1 MGKTVAEV
9 FGTEKNSALAAAEIF
24 AMRIDMENRTV
35 EAKIAP
41 AKTVHKSEIYTLQ
54 SKICEK
60 LGIQNVR
67 LVPVYSPSLLGDD
80 YFGDIAAEAARRGV
94 PVNGFF
100 NGCSAHFGDGKLEI
114 ELAHGGMDILLR
126 ERCDKV
132 MQQII
137 REEFGTE
144 VKVVFSGV
152 TEVDMEIIKAQA
164 PPPIT
169 RSYSPPEPHY
179 ASPAV
184 AYAPPPMNYAP
195 SPSYAPS
202 AAGYAAADGVAKG
215 APAGLDLTG
224 LPLDASEMKTLLG
237 KPIKQRPM
245 RLCDVGAQSGRVVV
259 WGDIFSFETKET
271 RDGES
276 VIITMM
282 ITDLTGSNTIKIIT
296 KKKNADNI
304 SALKT
309 GMTILVQGDAAFDKY
324 THDIAI
330 RARDICKI
338 KRLHRT
344 DDEPEK
350 RFELHM
356 HTNMSQM
363 DGVTPG
369 DKIVQRAYEWGHRG
383 IAVTDHGVVQGF
395 PDVMNAVAALK
406 DDNFKAVY
414 GMEAYYV
421 DDTVKA
427 VFGAGD
433 VSFDG
438 EIIAFDLETTG
449 LSAAIDRITEI
460 GAVRIVGGELK
471 DEFCTFVNPKKHIPE
486 RVTELTGIDDSM
498 VADAPSEEEA
508 LRAFYE
514 FCGSAKFL
522 VAHNA
527 GFDTSFLKAA
537 NKRLGWDFTYEY
549 ADTVA
554 MARSMYPDLK
564 NHKLDTV
571 GNYLKLAPFNH
582 HRACDDAR
590 ELALILVR
598 MTEELRQRHNID
610 NFNEIN
616 DFLRGA
622 DPRKLPMYHQIILA
636 KTQRGLKN
644 LYELVSKSNVE
655 YYRKRPRVPKS
666 LLIKYREGL
675 IIGSACEAG
684 ELYTAVREGKP
695 HDELVE
701 IASFYDYLEIQPLGN
716 NAYLLREGK
725 AENEEQLRDW
735 NRQIVQL
742 GEELGIPVAATG
754 DVHFLDP
761 EDAAY
766 RRIIQNAQGY
776 GDADN
781 QAPLYFK
788 TTREMLDEFAYLGEE
803 KAREVVITVPNRI
816 ADMCDVLKPI
826 LDGTYTPYIE
836 GAEEDLQSRC
846 WKRANEMYNEDG
858 VGIHEI
864 VQKRLSRE
872 LDSIIKHGYAVLY
885 VIAQK
890 LVTKSNEDGYQV
902 GSRGSVGSSFVA
914 TMSGISEVNPL
925 PPHYRCPNCRH
936 TEFVTDGSVGSGFDL
951 PPKNCPKCGT
961 DMKRDGHDIP
971 FETFLGFH
979 GDKAPD
985 IDLNFSGEY
994 QFYAH
999 RYTEELFGK
1008 DHVFKAGTI
1017 GAVAEKT
1024 GYGYVKKY
1032 CEERNI
1038 TFNKA
1043 EEARLAMGCTG
1054 VKRTTGQHPG
1064 GMVVIPAKYDI
1075 TDFCPMQHPAD
1086 DAESDML
1093 TTHFDFHAL
1102 HDTIL
1107 KLDELGHDVPT
1118 LYKYLEDMT
1127 GLKTTDIPMSD
1138 EKVYSLF
1145 QSPAALGVTA
1155 EDIDCPT
1162 GSLAIPEMGTNFV
1175 KGMLLDANPK
1185 HFAELIQIS
1194 GLSHGTDVWLGNAQE
1209 LIKNGTCTIANVIG
1223 TRDSI
1228 MTDLIR
1234 YGLDPS
1240 MAFKIMEITRKGK
1253 ATKLLTDEHK
1263 AAMKE
1268 HGVPDWYLQSC
1279 LKIKYMFPKAHAA
1292 AYVIGA
1298 IRLAY
1303 YKVYYPLE
1311 FYAAMFTVRGDDLDG
1326 GIAAQGREAVKQR
1339 IKEMHAIES
1348 MNKGEEDQLTM
1359 LEITNEMLARGYEF
1373 LPVDLYHST
1382 AKTYVPENGK
1392 LRLPFVSLKGLGENA
1407 AKQLEEAGKK
1417 GEYLSVDDVSL
1428 RAGVGSGVIDILRT
1442 NGVLKGLP
1450 QTRQVS
1456 FFEM

>member
-94 PVNGFF
+94 SVNGFF

-114 ELAHGGMDILLR
+114 ELAHGGVDILLR

-164 PPPIT
+164 PPIT
-169 RSYSPPEPHY
+169 RSYSPPEQRY
-179 ASPAV
+179 ASSAV
-184 AYAPPPMNYAP
+184 AYAPPPMNYTP
-195 SPSYAPS
+195 SPNYTPS

-363 DGVTPG
+363 DGITPG
-369 DKIVQRAYEWGHRG
+369 DKLVRRAYEWGHRG

-644 LYELVSKSNVE
+644 LYELVSKGNVD
-655 YYRKRPRVPKS
+655 YFRKRPRVPKS

-766 RRIIQNAQGY
+766 RKIIQNAQGY

-803 KAREVVITVPNRI
+803 KAREVVITVPNHI

-1339 IKEMHAIES
+1339 IKEMHAMES

-1428 RAGVGSGVIDILRT
+1428 RAGVGSGVIDILRM

>member
-1 MGKTVAEV
+1 M
-9 FGTEKNSALAAAEIF
+9 
-24 AMRIDMENRTV
+24 
-35 EAKIAP
+35 
-41 AKTVHKSEIYTLQ
+41 
-54 SKICEK
+54 
-60 LGIQNVR
+60 
-67 LVPVYSPSLLGDD
+67 
-80 YFGDIAAEAARRGV
+80 
-94 PVNGFF
+94 
-100 NGCSAHFGDGKLEI
+100 
-114 ELAHGGMDILLR
+114 
-126 ERCDKV
+126 
-132 MQQII
+132 
-137 REEFGTE
+137 
-144 VKVVFSGV
+144 
-152 TEVDMEIIKAQA
+152 
-164 PPPIT
+164 
-169 RSYSPPEPHY
+169 
-179 ASPAV
+179 
-184 AYAPPPMNYAP
+184 
-195 SPSYAPS
+195 
-202 AAGYAAADGVAKG
+202 
-215 APAGLDLTG
+215 
-224 LPLDASEMKTLLG
+224 
-237 KPIKQRPM
+237 
-245 RLCDVGAQSGRVVV
+245 
-259 WGDIFSFETKET
+259 
-271 RDGES
+271 
-276 VIITMM
+276 
-282 ITDLTGSNTIKIIT
+282 
-296 KKKNADNI
+296 
-304 SALKT
+304 
-309 GMTILVQGDAAFDKY
+309 
-324 THDIAI
+324 
-330 RARDICKI
+330 
-338 KRLHRT
+338 
-344 DDEPEK
+344 
-350 RFELHM
+350 
-356 HTNMSQM
+356 
-363 DGVTPG
+363 
-369 DKIVQRAYEWGHRG
+369 
-383 IAVTDHGVVQGF
+383 
-395 PDVMNAVAALK
+395 
-406 DDNFKAVY
+406 
-414 GMEAYYV
+414 
-421 DDTVKA
+421 
-427 VFGAGD
+427 
-433 VSFDG
+433 
-438 EIIAFDLETTG
+438 
-449 LSAAIDRITEI
+449 
-460 GAVRIVGGELK
+460 
-471 DEFCTFVNPKKHIPE
+471 
-486 RVTELTGIDDSM
+486 
-498 VADAPSEEEA
+498 
-508 LRAFYE
+508 
-514 FCGSAKFL
+514 
-522 VAHNA
+522 
-527 GFDTSFLKAA
+527 
-537 NKRLGWDFTYEY
+537 
-549 ADTVA
+549 
-554 MARSMYPDLK
+554 
-564 NHKLDTV
+564 
-571 GNYLKLAPFNH
+571 
-582 HRACDDAR
+582 
-590 ELALILVR
+590 
-598 MTEELRQRHNID
+598 
-610 NFNEIN
+610 
-616 DFLRGA
+616 
-622 DPRKLPMYHQIILA
+622 
-636 KTQRGLKN
+636 
-644 LYELVSKSNVE
+644 
-655 YYRKRPRVPKS
+655 PKS

-675 IIGSACEAG
+675 IVGSACEAG

-695 HDELVE
+695 HDELVD
-701 IASFYDYLEIQPLGN
+701 IAKFYDYLEIQPIGN
-716 NAYLLREGK
+716 NEYLLREGK

-735 NRQIVQL
+735 NRQIVEL

-761 EDAAY
+761 EDADY
-766 RRIIQNAQGY
+766 RKIIQNAQGY
-776 GDADN
+776 GDAEN

-836 GAEEDLQSRC
+836 GAEEDLQNRC
-846 WKRANEMYNEDG
+846 WKRANELYNEEG
-858 VGIHEI
+858 KGIDPIIE
-864 VQKRLSRE
+864 KRLSRE

-925 PPHYRCPNCRH
+925 PPHYCCPKCRH

-951 PPKNCPKCGT
+951 PPKVCPNCGT
-961 DMKRDGHDIP
+961 EMKRDGHDIP

-1017 GAVAEKT
+1017 GAVADKT

-1032 CEERNI
+1032 CEEHGV
-1038 TFNKA
+1038 TYNKA
-1043 EEARLAMGCTG
+1043 EETRLAMGCTG

-1064 GMVVIPAKYDI
+1064 GMVVIPAGYDI

-1145 QSPAALGVTA
+1145 QSPEALGVKA
-1155 EDIDCPT
+1155 EDIDCQT

-1175 KGMLLDANPK
+1175 KGMLLDAKPK

-1234 YGLDPS
+1234 YGLEPS

-1253 ATKLLTDEHK
+1253 ASKLLTDEHK
-1263 AAMKE
+1263 AAMRE
-1268 HGVPDWYLQSC
+1268 HGVPEWYIQSC

-1311 FYAAMFTVRGDDLDG
+1311 FYAAIFTVRGDDLDG
-1326 GIAAQGREAVKQR
+1326 GIAAKGREAVKKR
-1339 IKEMHAIES
+1339 IKEMHAMES

-1428 RAGVGSGVIDILRT
+1428 RAGVGSGVMDILRA

>member
-9 FGTEKNSALAAAEIF
+9 FDIEKNSVLAAAEIS
-24 AMRIDMENRTV
+24 AMRIDMENRCV
-35 EAKIAP
+35 EAKINP
-41 AKTVHKSEIYTLQ
+41 GKTVHKKEIYELQ
-54 SKICEK
+54 SELCEK
-60 LGIQNVR
+60 LGIKNVR
-67 LVPVYSPSLLGDD
+67 LIPVYSASMFSAD
-80 YFGDIAAEAARRGV
+80 YFGDIVHEAARNGV
-94 PVNGFF
+94 PANGFF
-100 NGCSAHFGDGKLEI
+100 TDCTVHFSEGRLNI
-114 ELAHGGMDILLR
+114 ELAHGGLDILLK
-126 ERCDKV
+126 EHCDKI
-132 MQQII
+132 MQKII
-137 REEFGTE
+137 REEFGITID
-144 VKVVFSGV
+144 VVFSGV
-152 TEVDMEIIKAQA
+152 TEVDVSAINIQTQPPVTNFA
-164 PPPIT
+164 PI
-169 RSYSPPEPHY
+169 RQR
-179 ASPAV
+179 
-184 AYAPPPMNYAP
+184 
-195 SPSYAPS
+195 
-202 AAGYAAADGVAKG
+202 AAAQPHTVKAASG
-215 APAGLDLTG
+215 AEPDLSG
-224 LPLDASEMKTLLG
+224 LPIDSSEMTVIMG

-245 RLCDVGAQSGRVVV
+245 KLSDVDMQSGKVVV
-259 WGDIFSFETKET
+259 WGDIFSTDSRET

-276 VIITMM
+276 VIVSIM
-282 ITDLTGSNTIKIIT
+282 ITDLTDSNTLKIIA
-296 KKKNADNI
+296 KKKDAENVL
-304 SALKT
+304 ALKP
-309 GMTILVQGDAAFDKY
+309 GMTLLVQGEASFDKY
-324 THDIAI
+324 DHDVTI
-330 RARDICKI
+330 RPRDICKV
-338 KRLHRT
+338 KRIYRT
-344 DDEPEK
+344 DDEQEK
-350 RFELHM
+350 RFELHV

-369 DKIVQRAYEWGHRG
+369 DKIVKRAYEWGHRG

-395 PDVMNAVAALK
+395 PDVMNAVKALK
-406 DDNFKAVY
+406 DDKFKAVY
-414 GMEAYYV
+414 GLEAYYV

-427 VFGAGD
+427 VHGMPD
-433 VSFDG
+433 VPFDG

-471 DEFCTFVNPKKHIPE
+471 DEFCTFVNPEKHIPE
-486 RVTELTGIDDSM
+486 RVTELTGIDDAM
-498 VADAPSEEEA
+498 VADAPCEEEA
-508 LRAFYE
+508 LRAFYS
-514 FCGSAKFL
+514 FCGNSKFL

-537 NKRLGWDFTYEY
+537 NKRLGWEFTYEY

-564 NHKLDTV
+564 NHKLDTL

-598 MTEELRQRHNID
+598 MMEELRHRYNID

-616 DFLRGA
+616 GLLRGA

-675 IIGSACEAG
+675 IVGSACEAG

-695 HDELVE
+695 HDELVD
-701 IASFYDYLEIQPLGN
+701 IAKFYDYLEIQPIGN
-716 NAYLLREGK
+716 NEYLLREGK

-735 NRQIVQL
+735 NRQIVEL

-761 EDAAY
+761 EDADY
-766 RRIIQNAQGY
+766 RKIIQNAQGY
-776 GDADN
+776 GDAEN

-836 GAEEDLQSRC
+836 GAEEDLQNRC
-846 WKRANEMYNEDG
+846 WKRANELYNEEG
-858 VGIHEI
+858 KGIDPIIE
-864 VQKRLSRE
+864 KRLSRE

-925 PPHYRCPNCRH
+925 PPHYCCPKCRH

-951 PPKNCPKCGT
+951 PPKVCPNCGT
-961 DMKRDGHDIP
+961 EMKRDGHDIP

-1017 GAVAEKT
+1017 GAVADKT

-1032 CEERNI
+1032 CEEHGV
-1038 TFNKA
+1038 TYNKA
-1043 EEARLAMGCTG
+1043 EETRLAMGCTG

-1064 GMVVIPAKYDI
+1064 GMVVIPAGYDI

-1145 QSPAALGVTA
+1145 QSPEALGVKA
-1155 EDIDCPT
+1155 EDIDCQT

-1175 KGMLLDANPK
+1175 KGMLLDAKPK

-1234 YGLDPS
+1234 YGLEPS

-1253 ATKLLTDEHK
+1253 ASKLLTDEHK
-1263 AAMKE
+1263 AAMRE
-1268 HGVPDWYLQSC
+1268 HGVPEWYIQSC

-1311 FYAAMFTVRGDDLDG
+1311 FYAAIFTVRGDDLDG
-1326 GIAAQGREAVKQR
+1326 GIAAKGREAVKKR
-1339 IKEMHAIES
+1339 IKEMHAMES

-1417 GEYLSVDDVSL
+1417 GEYLSVDDISL
-1428 RAGVGSGVIDILRT
+1428 RAGVGSGVMDILRA

>member
-114 ELAHGGMDILLR
+114 ELAHGGVDILLR

-152 TEVDMEIIKAQA
+152 TKVDMEIIKAQV
-164 PPPIT
+164 PPIT
-169 RSYSPPEPHY
+169 RSYSPPEQRY
-179 ASPAV
+179 ASSAV
-184 AYAPPPMNYAP
+184 AYAPPPMNYTP
-195 SPSYAPS
+195 SPNYTPS
-202 AAGYAAADGVAKG
+202 AAGYAAAKG

-296 KKKNADNI
+296 KKKNADDI

-363 DGVTPG
+363 DGITPG
-369 DKIVQRAYEWGHRG
+369 DKLVRRAYEWGHRG

-598 MTEELRQRHNID
+598 MTEELRKRHNID

-644 LYELVSKSNVE
+644 LYELVSKGNVD
-655 YYRKRPRVPKS
+655 YFRKRPRVPKS

-803 KAREVVITVPNRI
+803 KAREVVITVPNHI

-1339 IKEMHAIES
+1339 IKEMHAMES

>member
-1 MGKTVAEV
+1 M
-9 FGTEKNSALAAAEIF
+9 
-24 AMRIDMENRTV
+24 
-35 EAKIAP
+35 
-41 AKTVHKSEIYTLQ
+41 
-54 SKICEK
+54 
-60 LGIQNVR
+60 
-67 LVPVYSPSLLGDD
+67 
-80 YFGDIAAEAARRGV
+80 
-94 PVNGFF
+94 
-100 NGCSAHFGDGKLEI
+100 
-114 ELAHGGMDILLR
+114 
-126 ERCDKV
+126 
-132 MQQII
+132 
-137 REEFGTE
+137 
-144 VKVVFSGV
+144 
-152 TEVDMEIIKAQA
+152 
-164 PPPIT
+164 
-169 RSYSPPEPHY
+169 
-179 ASPAV
+179 
-184 AYAPPPMNYAP
+184 
-195 SPSYAPS
+195 
-202 AAGYAAADGVAKG
+202 
-215 APAGLDLTG
+215 
-224 LPLDASEMKTLLG
+224 
-237 KPIKQRPM
+237 
-245 RLCDVGAQSGRVVV
+245 
-259 WGDIFSFETKET
+259 
-271 RDGES
+271 
-276 VIITMM
+276 
-282 ITDLTGSNTIKIIT
+282 
-296 KKKNADNI
+296 
-304 SALKT
+304 
-309 GMTILVQGDAAFDKY
+309 
-324 THDIAI
+324 
-330 RARDICKI
+330 
-338 KRLHRT
+338 
-344 DDEPEK
+344 
-350 RFELHM
+350 
-356 HTNMSQM
+356 
-363 DGVTPG
+363 
-369 DKIVQRAYEWGHRG
+369 
-383 IAVTDHGVVQGF
+383 
-395 PDVMNAVAALK
+395 
-406 DDNFKAVY
+406 
-414 GMEAYYV
+414 
-421 DDTVKA
+421 
-427 VFGAGD
+427 
-433 VSFDG
+433 
-438 EIIAFDLETTG
+438 
-449 LSAAIDRITEI
+449 
-460 GAVRIVGGELK
+460 
-471 DEFCTFVNPKKHIPE
+471 
-486 RVTELTGIDDSM
+486 
-498 VADAPSEEEA
+498 
-508 LRAFYE
+508 
-514 FCGSAKFL
+514 
-522 VAHNA
+522 
-527 GFDTSFLKAA
+527 
-537 NKRLGWDFTYEY
+537 
-549 ADTVA
+549 
-554 MARSMYPDLK
+554 
-564 NHKLDTV
+564 
-571 GNYLKLAPFNH
+571 
-582 HRACDDAR
+582 
-590 ELALILVR
+590 
-598 MTEELRQRHNID
+598 
-610 NFNEIN
+610 
-616 DFLRGA
+616 
-622 DPRKLPMYHQIILA
+622 
-636 KTQRGLKN
+636 
-644 LYELVSKSNVE
+644 
-655 YYRKRPRVPKS
+655 
-666 LLIKYREGL
+666 
-675 IIGSACEAG
+675 
-684 ELYTAVREGKP
+684 
-695 HDELVE
+695 E

-803 KAREVVITVPNRI
+803 KAHEVVITVPNRI

-1339 IKEMHAIES
+1339 IKEMHAMES

>member
-80 YFGDIAAEAARRGV
+80 YFGDIAAEAAHRGV

-114 ELAHGGMDILLR
+114 ELAHGGVDILLR

-164 PPPIT
+164 PPIT
-169 RSYSPPEPHY
+169 RSYSPPEQHY
-179 ASPAV
+179 VSSAV
-184 AYAPPPMNYAP
+184 AYAPPPMNYTP
-195 SPSYAPS
+195 SPNYTPS
-202 AAGYAAADGVAKG
+202 AAGYAAEKG

-363 DGVTPG
+363 DGITPG
-369 DKIVQRAYEWGHRG
+369 DKLVRRAYEWGHRG

-508 LRAFYE
+508 LCAFYE

-598 MTEELRQRHNID
+598 MTEELRKRHNID

-644 LYELVSKSNVE
+644 LYELVSKGNVD
-655 YYRKRPRVPKS
+655 YFRKRPRVPKS

-803 KAREVVITVPNRI
+803 KAREVVITVPNHI

-1339 IKEMHAIES
+1339 IKEMHAMES

>member
-41 AKTVHKSEIYTLQ
+41 AKTIHKSEIYTLQ

-114 ELAHGGMDILLR
+114 ELAHGGVDILLR

-169 RSYSPPEPHY
+169 RSYSPPEQHY
-179 ASPAV
+179 ASSAV

-195 SPSYAPS
+195 SPNYTPS
-202 AAGYAAADGVAKG
+202 AAGYDAAKG
-215 APAGLDLTG
+215 VPAGLDLTG

-296 KKKNADNI
+296 KKKNADDI

-363 DGVTPG
+363 DGITPG
-369 DKIVQRAYEWGHRG
+369 DKLVRRAYEWGHRG

-406 DDNFKAVY
+406 DGNFKAVY

-644 LYELVSKSNVE
+644 LYELVSKGNVD
-655 YYRKRPRVPKS
+655 YFRKRPRVPKS

-803 KAREVVITVPNRI
+803 KAREVVITVPNHI

-1339 IKEMHAIES
+1339 IKEMHAMES

>member
-24 AMRIDMENRTV
+24 AMHIDMENRTV

-41 AKTVHKSEIYTLQ
+41 AKTIHKSEIYTLQ

-164 PPPIT
+164 PPIT
-169 RSYSPPEPHY
+169 RSYSPPEQHY

-184 AYAPPPMNYAP
+184 AYAPPPMNYTP
-195 SPSYAPS
+195 SPNYTPS
-202 AAGYAAADGVAKG
+202 AVGYTAAKG

-296 KKKNADNI
+296 KKKNADDI

-363 DGVTPG
+363 DGITPG
-369 DKIVQRAYEWGHRG
+369 DKLVRRAYEWGHRG

-598 MTEELRQRHNID
+598 MTEELRKRHNID

-644 LYELVSKSNVE
+644 LYELVSKGNVD
-655 YYRKRPRVPKS
+655 YFRKRPRVPKS

-803 KAREVVITVPNRI
+803 KAREVVITVPNHI

-846 WKRANEMYNEDG
+846 WKQANEMYNEDG

-1339 IKEMHAIES
+1339 IKEMHAMES

>member
-9 FGTEKNSALAAAEIF
+9 FDIEKNSVLAAAEIS
-24 AMRIDMENRTV
+24 AMRIDMENRCV
-35 EAKIAP
+35 EAKINP
-41 AKTVHKSEIYTLQ
+41 GKTVHKKEIYALQ
-54 SKICEK
+54 SELCEK
-60 LGIQNVR
+60 LGIKNVR
-67 LVPVYSPSLLGDD
+67 LIPVYSASMFSAD
-80 YFGDIAAEAARRGV
+80 YFGDIVHEAARNGV
-94 PVNGFF
+94 PANGFF
-100 NGCSAHFGDGKLEI
+100 TDCTVHFSEGRLNI
-114 ELAHGGMDILLR
+114 ELAHGGLDILLK
-126 ERCDKV
+126 EHCDKI
-132 MQQII
+132 MQKII
-137 REEFGTE
+137 REEFGITID
-144 VKVVFSGV
+144 VVFSGV
-152 TEVDMEIIKAQA
+152 TEVDVSAINIQTQPPVTNFAPIKQ
-164 PPPIT
+164 
-169 RSYSPPEPHY
+169 R
-179 ASPAV
+179 
-184 AYAPPPMNYAP
+184 
-195 SPSYAPS
+195 
-202 AAGYAAADGVAKG
+202 AAAQPHTVKAASG
-215 APAGLDLTG
+215 AEPDLSG
-224 LPLDASEMKTLLG
+224 LPIDSSEMTVIMG

-245 RLCDVGAQSGRVVV
+245 KLSDVDMQSGKVVV
-259 WGDIFSFETKET
+259 WGDIFSTDSRET

-276 VIITMM
+276 VIVSIM
-282 ITDLTGSNTIKIIT
+282 ITDLTDSNTLKIIA
-296 KKKNADNI
+296 KKKDAENVL
-304 SALKT
+304 ALKP
-309 GMTILVQGDAAFDKY
+309 GMTLLVQGEASFDKY
-324 THDIAI
+324 DHDVTI
-330 RARDICKI
+330 RPRDICKV
-338 KRLHRT
+338 KRIYRT
-344 DDEPEK
+344 DDEQEK
-350 RFELHM
+350 RFELHV

-369 DKIVQRAYEWGHRG
+369 DKIVKRAYEWGHRG

-395 PDVMNAVAALK
+395 PDVMNAVKALK
-406 DDNFKAVY
+406 DDKFKAVY
-414 GMEAYYV
+414 GLEAYYV

-427 VFGAGD
+427 VHGTSD
-433 VSFDG
+433 VPFDG

-471 DEFCTFVNPKKHIPE
+471 DEFCTFVNPEKHIPE
-486 RVTELTGIDDSM
+486 RVTELTGIDDAM
-498 VADAPSEEEA
+498 VADAPCEEEA
-508 LRAFYE
+508 LRAFYS
-514 FCGSAKFL
+514 FCGNSKFL

-537 NKRLGWDFTYEY
+537 NKRLGWEFTYEY

-564 NHKLDTV
+564 NHKLDTL

-598 MTEELRQRHNID
+598 MMEELRHRYNID

-616 DFLRGA
+616 GLLRGA

-675 IIGSACEAG
+675 IVGSACEAG

-695 HDELVE
+695 HDELVD
-701 IASFYDYLEIQPLGN
+701 IAKFYDYLEIQPIGN
-716 NAYLLREGK
+716 NEYLLREGK

-735 NRQIVQL
+735 NRQIVEL

-761 EDAAY
+761 EDADY
-766 RRIIQNAQGY
+766 RKIIQNAQGY
-776 GDADN
+776 GDAEN

-836 GAEEDLQSRC
+836 GAEEDLQNRC
-846 WKRANEMYNEDG
+846 WKRANELYNEEG
-858 VGIHEI
+858 KGIDPIIE
-864 VQKRLSRE
+864 KRLSRE

-925 PPHYRCPNCRH
+925 PPHYCCPKCRH

-951 PPKNCPKCGT
+951 PPKVCPNCGT
-961 DMKRDGHDIP
+961 EMKRDGHDIP

-1017 GAVAEKT
+1017 GAVADKT

-1032 CEERNI
+1032 CEEHGV
-1038 TFNKA
+1038 TYNKA
-1043 EEARLAMGCTG
+1043 EETRLAMGCTG

-1064 GMVVIPAKYDI
+1064 GMVVIPAGYDI

-1145 QSPAALGVTA
+1145 QSPEALGVKA
-1155 EDIDCPT
+1155 EDIDCQT

-1175 KGMLLDANPK
+1175 KGMLLDAKPK

-1209 LIKNGTCTIANVIG
+1209 LIKNRTCTIANVIG

-1234 YGLDPS
+1234 YGLEPS

-1253 ATKLLTDEHK
+1253 ASKLLTDEHK
-1263 AAMKE
+1263 AAMRE
-1268 HGVPDWYLQSC
+1268 HGVPEWYIQSC

-1311 FYAAMFTVRGDDLDG
+1311 FYAAIFTVRGDDLDG
-1326 GIAAQGREAVKQR
+1326 GIAAKGREAVKKR
-1339 IKEMHAIES
+1339 IKEMHAMES

-1428 RAGVGSGVIDILRT
+1428 RAGVGSGVMDILRA

>member
-94 PVNGFF
+94 PLNGFF

-169 RSYSPPEPHY
+169 RSYSPPEQHY
-179 ASPAV
+179 ASSAV

-202 AAGYAAADGVAKG
+202 AAAYPAADGVAKG

-363 DGVTPG
+363 DGITPG
-369 DKIVQRAYEWGHRG
+369 DKLVRRAYEWGHRG

-406 DDNFKAVY
+406 DGNFKAVY

-598 MTEELRQRHNID
+598 MMEELRHQHNID
-610 NFNEIN
+610 NFSEIN
-616 DFLRGA
+616 GLLRGA

-766 RRIIQNAQGY
+766 RKIIQNAQGY

-858 VGIHEI
+858 FGIHEI

-1127 GLKTTDIPMSD
+1127 GLKTADIPMSD

-1145 QSPAALGVTA
+1145 QSPEALGVTA

-1339 IKEMHAIES
+1339 IKEMHAMES

>member
-9 FGTEKNSALAAAEIF
+9 FDIEKNSVLAAAEIS
-24 AMRIDMENRTV
+24 AMRIDMENRCV
-35 EAKIAP
+35 EAKINP
-41 AKTVHKSEIYTLQ
+41 GKTVHKKEIYALQ
-54 SKICEK
+54 SELCEK
-60 LGIQNVR
+60 LGIKNVR
-67 LVPVYSPSLLGDD
+67 LIPVYSASMFSED
-80 YFGDIAAEAARRGV
+80 YFGDIVHEAARNGV
-94 PVNGFF
+94 PANGFF
-100 NGCSAHFGDGKLEI
+100 TDCTVHFSEGRLNI
-114 ELAHGGMDILLR
+114 ELAHGGLDILLK
-126 ERCDKV
+126 EHCDKI
-132 MQQII
+132 MQKII
-137 REEFGTE
+137 REEFGITID
-144 VKVVFSGV
+144 VVFSGV
-152 TEVDMEIIKAQA
+152 TEVDVSAINIQTQPPVTNFAPIKQ
-164 PPPIT
+164 
-169 RSYSPPEPHY
+169 R
-179 ASPAV
+179 
-184 AYAPPPMNYAP
+184 
-195 SPSYAPS
+195 
-202 AAGYAAADGVAKG
+202 AAAQPHTVKAASG
-215 APAGLDLTG
+215 AEPDLSG
-224 LPLDASEMKTLLG
+224 LPIDSSEMTVIMG

-245 RLCDVGAQSGRVVV
+245 KLSDVDMQSGKVVV
-259 WGDIFSFETKET
+259 WGDIFSTDSRET

-276 VIITMM
+276 VIVSIM
-282 ITDLTGSNTIKIIT
+282 ITDLTDSNTLKIIA
-296 KKKNADNI
+296 KKKDAENVL
-304 SALKT
+304 ALKP
-309 GMTILVQGDAAFDKY
+309 GMTLLVQGEASFDKY
-324 THDIAI
+324 DHDVTI
-330 RARDICKI
+330 RPRDICKV
-338 KRLHRT
+338 KRIYRT
-344 DDEPEK
+344 DDEQEK
-350 RFELHM
+350 RFELHV

-369 DKIVQRAYEWGHRG
+369 DKIVKRAYEWGHRG

-395 PDVMNAVAALK
+395 PDVMNAVKALK
-406 DDNFKAVY
+406 DDKFKAVY
-414 GMEAYYV
+414 GLEAYNV

-427 VFGAGD
+427 VHGTPD

-471 DEFCTFVNPKKHIPE
+471 DEFCTFVNPEKHIPE
-486 RVTELTGIDDSM
+486 RVTELTGIDDAM
-498 VADAPSEEEA
+498 VADAPCEEEA
-508 LRAFYE
+508 LRAFYS
-514 FCGSAKFL
+514 FCGNSKFL

-537 NKRLGWDFTYEY
+537 NKRLGWEFTYEY

-564 NHKLDTV
+564 NHKLDTL

-598 MTEELRQRHNID
+598 MMEELRHRYNID

-616 DFLRGA
+616 GLLRGA

-675 IIGSACEAG
+675 IVGSACEAG

-695 HDELVE
+695 HDELVD
-701 IASFYDYLEIQPLGN
+701 IAKFYDYLEIQPIGN
-716 NAYLLREGK
+716 NEYLLREGK

-735 NRQIVQL
+735 NRQIVEL

-761 EDAAY
+761 EDADY
-766 RRIIQNAQGY
+766 RKIIQNAQGY
-776 GDADN
+776 GDAEN

-836 GAEEDLQSRC
+836 GAEEDLQNRC
-846 WKRANEMYNEDG
+846 WKRANELYNEEG
-858 VGIHEI
+858 KGIDPIIE
-864 VQKRLSRE
+864 KRLSRE

-925 PPHYRCPNCRH
+925 PPHYCCPKCRH

-951 PPKNCPKCGT
+951 PPKVCPNCGT
-961 DMKRDGHDIP
+961 EMKRDGHDIP

-1017 GAVAEKT
+1017 GAVADKT

-1032 CEERNI
+1032 CEEHGV
-1038 TFNKA
+1038 TYNKA
-1043 EEARLAMGCTG
+1043 EETRLAMGCTG

-1064 GMVVIPAKYDI
+1064 GMVVIPAGYDI

-1145 QSPAALGVTA
+1145 QSPEALGVKA
-1155 EDIDCPT
+1155 EDIDCQT

-1175 KGMLLDANPK
+1175 KGMLLDAKPK

-1234 YGLDPS
+1234 YGLEPS

-1253 ATKLLTDEHK
+1253 ASKLLTDEHK
-1263 AAMKE
+1263 AAMRE
-1268 HGVPDWYLQSC
+1268 HGVPEWYIQSC

-1311 FYAAMFTVRGDDLDG
+1311 FYAAIFTVRGDDLDG
-1326 GIAAQGREAVKQR
+1326 GIAAKGREAVKKR
-1339 IKEMHAIES
+1339 IKEMHAMES

-1428 RAGVGSGVIDILRT
+1428 RAGVGSGVMDILRA

>member
-1 MGKTVAEV
+1 MK
-9 FGTEKNSALAAAEIF
+9 LA
-24 AMRIDMENRTV
+24 D
-35 EAKIAP
+35 
-41 AKTVHKSEIYTLQ
+41 
-54 SKICEK
+54 
-60 LGIQNVR
+60 
-67 LVPVYSPSLLGDD
+67 
-80 YFGDIAAEAARRGV
+80 
-94 PVNGFF
+94 
-100 NGCSAHFGDGKLEI
+100 
-114 ELAHGGMDILLR
+114 
-126 ERCDKV
+126 
-132 MQQII
+132 
-137 REEFGTE
+137 
-144 VKVVFSGV
+144 
-152 TEVDMEIIKAQA
+152 VDM
-164 PPPIT
+164 
-169 RSYSPPEPHY
+169 
-179 ASPAV
+179 
-184 AYAPPPMNYAP
+184 
-195 SPSYAPS
+195 
-202 AAGYAAADGVAKG
+202 
-215 APAGLDLTG
+215 
-224 LPLDASEMKTLLG
+224 
-237 KPIKQRPM
+237 
-245 RLCDVGAQSGRVVV
+245 QSGKVVV
-259 WGDIFSFETKET
+259 WGDIFFADSRET

-276 VIITMM
+276 VIISIM
-282 ITDLTGSNTIKIIT
+282 ITDLTGSNTLKIIA
-296 KKKNADNI
+296 KKKDAENVL
-304 SALKT
+304 ALKP
-309 GMTILVQGDAAFDKY
+309 GMTLLVQGEASFDKY
-324 THDIAI
+324 DHDVTI
-330 RARDICKI
+330 RPRDICKV
-338 KRLHRT
+338 KRIHRT

-369 DKIVQRAYEWGHRG
+369 GDLVKRAYEWGHRG

-395 PDVMNAVAALK
+395 PDVANAVNALK
-406 DDNFKAVY
+406 DKNFKAVY
-414 GMEAYYV
+414 GVEAYYV
-421 DDTVKA
+421 DDTVSA
-427 VFGAGD
+427 VHGTPD
-433 VSFDG
+433 VPFDS

-460 GAVRIVGGELK
+460 GAVRIVNGELK
-471 DEFCTFVNPKKHIPE
+471 DEFCTFVNPEKHIPE
-486 RVTELTGIDDSM
+486 RVRELTGIDDSM

-508 LRAFYE
+508 LREFYK
-514 FCGSAKFL
+514 FCGNSKFL

-537 NKRLGWDFTYEY
+537 NKRLGWEFTYEY

-554 MARSMYPDLK
+554 MARSMYPNLK

-571 GNYLKLAPFNH
+571 GSYLKLAPFNH

-598 MTEELRQRHNID
+598 MIEELREKHNID

-616 DFLRGA
+616 GLLRGA

-655 YYRKRPRVPKS
+655 YYKKRPRVPKS

-675 IIGSACEAG
+675 IVGSACEAG

-695 HDELVE
+695 HDELVD
-701 IASFYDYLEIQPLGN
+701 IAKFYDYLEIQPLGN

-735 NRQIVQL
+735 NRQIVAL

-761 EDAAY
+761 ENADF
-766 RRIIQNAQGY
+766 RKIIQNAQGY
-776 GDADN
+776 GDAEN

-788 TTREMLDEFAYLGEE
+788 TTREMLDEFSYLGEE

-836 GAEEDLQSRC
+836 GAEEDLQNRC
-846 WKRANEMYNEDG
+846 WKRANELYNEEG
-858 VGIHEI
+858 KGIDPIIE
-864 VQKRLSRE
+864 KRLSRE

-925 PPHYRCPNCRH
+925 PPHYCCPKCRH

-951 PPKNCPKCGT
+951 PPKKCPNCGT

-1017 GAVAEKT
+1017 GAVADKT

-1032 CEERNI
+1032 CEERGI
-1038 TFNKA
+1038 AYNKA
-1043 EEARLAMGCTG
+1043 EETRLALGCTG

-1064 GMVVIPAKYDI
+1064 GMVVIPAGYDI

-1138 EKVYSLF
+1138 DKVYSLF
-1145 QSPAALGVTA
+1145 QSPEALGIK
-1155 EDIDCPT
+1155 DPDFDCQT

-1175 KGMLLDANPK
+1175 KGMLLDAKPK

-1234 YGLDPS
+1234 YGLEPS

-1263 AAMKE
+1263 AAMRE
-1268 HGVPDWYLQSC
+1268 HGVPEWYIDSC

-1326 GIAAQGREAVKQR
+1326 GIAAKGSEAVKKR
-1339 IKEMHAIES
+1339 IKEMHAMES

-1359 LEITNEMLARGYEF
+1359 LEITNEMIARGYEF

-1382 AKTYVPENGK
+1382 ATTYVPENGK

-1428 RAGVGSGVIDILRT
+1428 RAGVGSGVMDILRA

>member
-94 PVNGFF
+94 SVNGFF

-152 TEVDMEIIKAQA
+152 TEVDIEIIKAQA

-169 RSYSPPEPHY
+169 RSYSPPEQHY
-179 ASPAV
+179 ASSAV
-184 AYAPPPMNYAP
+184 AYAPPTMNYTP
-195 SPSYAPS
+195 SPNYTPS
-202 AAGYAAADGVAKG
+202 AAGYAAADG

-363 DGVTPG
+363 DGITPG
-369 DKIVQRAYEWGHRG
+369 DKLVRRAYEWGHRG

-598 MTEELRQRHNID
+598 MTEELRKRHNID

-644 LYELVSKSNVE
+644 LYELVSKGNVD
-655 YYRKRPRVPKS
+655 YFRKRPRVPKS

-776 GDADN
+776 SDADN

-803 KAREVVITVPNRI
+803 KAREVVITVPNHI

-1064 GMVVIPAKYDI
+1064 GMVVIPSKYDI

-1155 EDIDCPT
+1155 DDIDCPT

-1339 IKEMHAIES
+1339 IKEMHAMES

-1442 NGVLKGLP
+1442 NGVLNGLP

>member
-9 FGTEKNSALAAAEIF
+9 FDIEKNSVLAAAEIS
-24 AMRIDMENRTV
+24 AMRIDMENRCV
-35 EAKIAP
+35 EAKINP
-41 AKTVHKSEIYTLQ
+41 GKTVHKKEIYALQ
-54 SKICEK
+54 SELCEK
-60 LGIQNVR
+60 LGIKNVR
-67 LVPVYSPSLLGDD
+67 LIPVYSASMFSED
-80 YFGDIAAEAARRGV
+80 YFGDIVHEAARNGV
-94 PVNGFF
+94 PANGFF
-100 NGCSAHFGDGKLEI
+100 TDCTVHFGEGRLNI
-114 ELAHGGMDILLR
+114 ELAHGGLDILLK
-126 ERCDKV
+126 EHCDKI
-132 MQQII
+132 MQKII
-137 REEFGTE
+137 REEFGITID
-144 VKVVFSGV
+144 VVFSGV
-152 TEVDMEIIKAQA
+152 TEVDVSAINIQTQPPVTNFAPIKQ
-164 PPPIT
+164 
-169 RSYSPPEPHY
+169 R
-179 ASPAV
+179 
-184 AYAPPPMNYAP
+184 
-195 SPSYAPS
+195 
-202 AAGYAAADGVAKG
+202 AAAQPHTVKAASG
-215 APAGLDLTG
+215 AEPDLSG
-224 LPLDASEMKTLLG
+224 LPIDSSEMTVIMG

-245 RLCDVGAQSGRVVV
+245 KLSDVDMQSGKVVV
-259 WGDIFSFETKET
+259 WGDIFSTDSRET

-276 VIITMM
+276 VIVSIM
-282 ITDLTGSNTIKIIT
+282 ITDLTDSNTLKIIA
-296 KKKNADNI
+296 KKKDAENI
-304 SALKT
+304 LALKP
-309 GMTILVQGDAAFDKY
+309 GMTLLVQGEASFDKY
-324 THDIAI
+324 DHDVTI
-330 RARDICKI
+330 RPRDICKV
-338 KRLHRT
+338 KRIYRT
-344 DDEPEK
+344 DDEQEK
-350 RFELHM
+350 RFELHV

-369 DKIVQRAYEWGHRG
+369 DKIVKRAYEWGHRG

-395 PDVMNAVAALK
+395 PDVMNAVKALK
-406 DDNFKAVY
+406 DDKFKAVY
-414 GMEAYYV
+414 GLEAYYV

-427 VFGAGD
+427 VHGTPD
-433 VSFDG
+433 VPFDG

-471 DEFCTFVNPKKHIPE
+471 DEFCTFVNPEKHIPE
-486 RVTELTGIDDSM
+486 RVTELTGIDDAM
-498 VADAPSEEEA
+498 VADAPCEEEA
-508 LRAFYE
+508 LRAFYS
-514 FCGSAKFL
+514 FCGNSKFL

-537 NKRLGWDFTYEY
+537 NKRLGWEFTYEY

-564 NHKLDTV
+564 NHKLDTL

-598 MTEELRQRHNID
+598 MMEELRHRYNID

-616 DFLRGA
+616 GLLRGA

-675 IIGSACEAG
+675 IVGSACEAG

-695 HDELVE
+695 HDELVD
-701 IASFYDYLEIQPLGN
+701 IAKFYDYLEIQPIGN
-716 NAYLLREGK
+716 NEYLLREGK

-735 NRQIVQL
+735 NRQIVEL

-761 EDAAY
+761 EDADY
-766 RRIIQNAQGY
+766 RKIIQNAQGY
-776 GDADN
+776 GDAEN

-836 GAEEDLQSRC
+836 GAEEDLQNRC
-846 WKRANEMYNEDG
+846 WKRANELYNEEG
-858 VGIHEI
+858 KGIDPIIE
-864 VQKRLSRE
+864 KRLSRE

-925 PPHYRCPNCRH
+925 PPHYCCPKCRH

-951 PPKNCPKCGT
+951 PPKVCPNCGT
-961 DMKRDGHDIP
+961 EMKRDGHDIP

-1017 GAVAEKT
+1017 GAVADKT

-1032 CEERNI
+1032 CEEHGV
-1038 TFNKA
+1038 TYNKA
-1043 EEARLAMGCTG
+1043 EETRLAMGCTG

-1064 GMVVIPAKYDI
+1064 GMVVIPAGYDI

-1145 QSPAALGVTA
+1145 QSPEALGVKA
-1155 EDIDCPT
+1155 EDIDCQT

-1175 KGMLLDANPK
+1175 KGMLLDAKPK

-1234 YGLDPS
+1234 YGLEPS

-1253 ATKLLTDEHK
+1253 ASKLLTDEHK
-1263 AAMKE
+1263 AAMRE
-1268 HGVPDWYLQSC
+1268 HGVPEWYIQSC

-1311 FYAAMFTVRGDDLDG
+1311 FYAAIFTVRGDDLDG
-1326 GIAAQGREAVKQR
+1326 GIAAKGREAVKKR
-1339 IKEMHAIES
+1339 IKEMHAMES

-1428 RAGVGSGVIDILRT
+1428 RAGVGSGVMDILRA

>member
-41 AKTVHKSEIYTLQ
+41 AKTIHKSEIYTLQ

-94 PVNGFF
+94 LVNGFF

-169 RSYSPPEPHY
+169 RSYSPPEQHY

-184 AYAPPPMNYAP
+184 AYAPPPMNYTP
-195 SPSYAPS
+195 SPNYTPS
-202 AAGYAAADGVAKG
+202 AAGYDAAKG

-363 DGVTPG
+363 DGITPG
-369 DKIVQRAYEWGHRG
+369 DKLVRRAYEWGHRG

-598 MTEELRQRHNID
+598 MTEELRKRHNID

-644 LYELVSKSNVE
+644 LYELVSKGNVD
-655 YYRKRPRVPKS
+655 YFRKRPRVPKS

-803 KAREVVITVPNRI
+803 KAREVVITVPNHI

-1339 IKEMHAIES
+1339 IKEMHAMES

>member
-1 MGKTVAEV
+1 MH
-9 FGTEKNSALAAAEIF
+9 GT
-24 AMRIDMENRTV
+24 
-35 EAKIAP
+35 P
-41 AKTVHKSEIYTLQ
+41 
-54 SKICEK
+54 
-60 LGIQNVR
+60 
-67 LVPVYSPSLLGDD
+67 
-80 YFGDIAAEAARRGV
+80 
-94 PVNGFF
+94 
-100 NGCSAHFGDGKLEI
+100 
-114 ELAHGGMDILLR
+114 
-126 ERCDKV
+126 
-132 MQQII
+132 
-137 REEFGTE
+137 
-144 VKVVFSGV
+144 
-152 TEVDMEIIKAQA
+152 
-164 PPPIT
+164 
-169 RSYSPPEPHY
+169 
-179 ASPAV
+179 
-184 AYAPPPMNYAP
+184 
-195 SPSYAPS
+195 
-202 AAGYAAADGVAKG
+202 
-215 APAGLDLTG
+215 
-224 LPLDASEMKTLLG
+224 
-237 KPIKQRPM
+237 
-245 RLCDVGAQSGRVVV
+245 
-259 WGDIFSFETKET
+259 
-271 RDGES
+271 
-276 VIITMM
+276 
-282 ITDLTGSNTIKIIT
+282 
-296 KKKNADNI
+296 
-304 SALKT
+304 
-309 GMTILVQGDAAFDKY
+309 
-324 THDIAI
+324 
-330 RARDICKI
+330 
-338 KRLHRT
+338 
-344 DDEPEK
+344 
-350 RFELHM
+350 
-356 HTNMSQM
+356 
-363 DGVTPG
+363 
-369 DKIVQRAYEWGHRG
+369 
-383 IAVTDHGVVQGF
+383 
-395 PDVMNAVAALK
+395 
-406 DDNFKAVY
+406 
-414 GMEAYYV
+414 
-421 DDTVKA
+421 
-427 VFGAGD
+427 D

-471 DEFCTFVNPKKHIPE
+471 DEFCTFVNPEKHIPE
-486 RVTELTGIDDSM
+486 RVTELTGIDDAM
-498 VADAPSEEEA
+498 VADAPCEEEA
-508 LRAFYE
+508 LRAFYS
-514 FCGSAKFL
+514 FCGNSKFL

-537 NKRLGWDFTYEY
+537 NKRLGWEFTYEY

-564 NHKLDTV
+564 NHKLDTL
-571 GNYLKLAPFNH
+571 GSYLKLAPFNH

-598 MTEELRQRHNID
+598 MMEELRHRYNID

-616 DFLRGA
+616 GLLRGA

-675 IIGSACEAG
+675 IVGSACEAG

-695 HDELVE
+695 HDELVD
-701 IASFYDYLEIQPLGN
+701 IAKFYDYLEIQPIGN
-716 NAYLLREGK
+716 NEYLLREGK
-725 AENEEQLRDW
+725 AENEEQLRNW
-735 NRQIVQL
+735 NRQIVEL

-761 EDAAY
+761 EDADY
-766 RRIIQNAQGY
+766 RKIIQNAQGY
-776 GDADN
+776 GDAEN

-836 GAEEDLQSRC
+836 GAEEDLQNRC
-846 WKRANEMYNEDG
+846 WKRANELYNEEG
-858 VGIHEI
+858 KGIDPIIE
-864 VQKRLSRE
+864 KRLSRE

-925 PPHYRCPNCRH
+925 PPHYCCPKCRH

-951 PPKNCPKCGT
+951 PPKVCPNCGT
-961 DMKRDGHDIP
+961 EMKRDGHDIP

-1017 GAVAEKT
+1017 GAVADKT

-1032 CEERNI
+1032 CEEHGV
-1038 TFNKA
+1038 TYNKA
-1043 EEARLAMGCTG
+1043 EETRLAMGCTG

-1064 GMVVIPAKYDI
+1064 GMVVIPAGYDI

-1145 QSPAALGVTA
+1145 QSPEALGVKA
-1155 EDIDCPT
+1155 EDIDCQT

-1175 KGMLLDANPK
+1175 KGMLLDAKPK

-1234 YGLDPS
+1234 YGLEPS

-1253 ATKLLTDEHK
+1253 ASKLLTDEHK
-1263 AAMKE
+1263 AAMRE
-1268 HGVPDWYLQSC
+1268 HGVPEWYIQSC

-1311 FYAAMFTVRGDDLDG
+1311 FYAAIFTVRGDDLDG
-1326 GIAAQGREAVKQR
+1326 GIAAKGREAVKKR
-1339 IKEMHAIES
+1339 IKEMHAMES

-1428 RAGVGSGVIDILRT
+1428 RAGVGSGVMDILRA